1 MKIYD
6 MFQKDIDRQ
15 INGVIKVMQTDDEN
29 RRQELEE
36 YVITRELRKHF
47 GSFYDHYEQSV
58 DGATDQM
65 GVWISGFFGS
75 GKSHFLKILSY
86 LLANEEIGGKR
97 AIDYF
102 EDKFSFDPLRYAMMR
117 RVSEVPT
124 ETILFNIDAKSPMGK
139 DQDAILRVFTKVFYE
154 HCGYYGDDMKVAA
167 LERFL
172 DRQGRLEAFK
182 AAFEAVNT
190 EPWATAREA
199 FAFWED
205 DVVAALTRTAGMS
218 ENAARNWF
226 NGEETAEMS
235 IERLGREIAEYVDGK
250 APNFHLVFLVDEIG
264 QYIGDNSGMMLNL
277 QTLAC
282 YLLTSAALLNAPEDA
297 FAGLPGAA
305 AYAQQAYAL
314 VSKWLHE
321 DREAMLETCRA
332 VEERYPV
339 MARLQKLDRAA
350 LLRVSVYPCADALLI
365 RAALT
370 AFAQD
375 GMNVDEVQGMMQAR
389 RELPWW
395 GLYAPY
401 ADALG
406 ALCEMQLFIR
416 AYRDGFHFTDAEEMF
431 AAYASRLCRMDTA
444 YRHLCAAA
452 DRALA
457 LGLFALEDELKAAV
471 QAAERLYKNGCLAP
485 LGVCWSA
492 LLAGQTLETAL
503 AIVPRQERFYADHVR
518 GEDARTF
525 VIVSDALRYEVAQE
539 LTERLH
545 GRLSGNTVCTA
556 MVGTIPTITPV
567 GMAALLPHKK
577 LTLTEE
583 LSVLCDGMRTDASQR
598 EAVLRAACPQSA
610 VLELGVFRRMTR
622 AQRQEIAREAKV
634 VYLYQDVIDRAGESD
649 GDVFAACE
657 TAMSEI
663 EQAMRWA
670 M

>member
-182 AAFEAVNT
+182 EAFEAVNT

-205 DVVAALTRTAGMS
+205 DVVAALTQTAGMS

-277 QTLAC
+277 QTL
-282 YLLTSAALLNAPEDA
+282 
-297 FAGLPGAA
+297 
-305 AYAQQAYAL
+305 
-314 VSKWLHE
+314 
-321 DREAMLETCRA
+321 
-332 VEERYPV
+332 VEE
-339 MARLQKLDRAA
+339 
-350 LLRVSVYPCADALLI
+350 
-365 RAALT
+365 
-370 AFAQD
+370 
-375 GMNVDEVQGMMQAR
+375 
-389 RELPWW
+389 
-395 GLYAPY
+395 
-401 ADALG
+401 LG
-406 ALCEMQLFIR
+406 
-416 AYRDGFHFTDAEEMF
+416 
-431 AAYASRLCRMDTA
+431 SR
-444 YRHLCAAA
+444 
-452 DRALA
+452 
-457 LGLFALEDELKAAV
+457 
-471 QAAERLYKNGCLAP
+471 
-485 LGVCWSA
+485 
-492 LLAGQTLETAL
+492 
-503 AIVPRQERFYADHVR
+503 
-518 GEDARTF
+518 
-525 VIVSDALRYEVAQE
+525 
-539 LTERLH
+539 
-545 GRLSGNTVCTA
+545 
-556 MVGTIPTITPV
+556 
-567 GMAALLPHKK
+567 
-577 LTLTEE
+577 
-583 LSVLCDGMRTDASQR
+583 
-598 EAVLRAACPQSA
+598 
-610 VLELGVFRRMTR
+610 
-622 AQRQEIAREAKV
+622 
-634 VYLYQDVIDRAGESD
+634 
-649 GDVFAACE
+649 
-657 TAMSEI
+657 
-663 EQAMRWA
+663 
-670 M
+670 